1 VTDPSGKRPPGGG
14 RAVVEVREVSR
25 RFATAGEPVQAL
37 ESIDLSLGPGEFAS
51 LVGPS
56 GCGKSTLLNIVGGLL
71 GPSGGEARVNG
82 RRVTGPPEEVGM
94 MLQTPVLL
102 EWRSARANVL
112 LPIDVHGGRRA
123 RKSADQRASELL
135 RLVGLEG
142 FEDRYPGELSGGM
155 QQRVA
160 ICRMLIADP
169 EVLLLD
175 EPFGALDELTRERMD
190 VELAR
195 IVEATSKAAILVT
208 HNIQEAVFMADRV
221 YAMTARP
228 GRIAGVVEVDI
239 PRPRSLELL
248 TTEGFQRLCR
258 EVRSLLDLGAGERSV
273 EAARAEAMA

>member
-1 VTDPSGKRPPGGG
+1 VTEPNGRRPPGGA
-14 RAVVEVREVSR
+14 RAVVEVRDVSR
-25 RFATAGEPVQAL
+25 RFATGGEPVQAL
-37 ESIDLSLGPGEFAS
+37 ESIDLTLAPGEFAS

-56 GCGKSTLLNIVGGLL
+56 GCGKSTLLNLLGGLL
-71 GPSGGEARVNG
+71 APSAGEVSVNG

-94 MLQTPVLL
+94 MLQAPVLL
-102 EWRSARANVL
+102 EWRSARSNVL
-112 LPIDVHGGRRA
+112 LPVEVHGGRRA
-123 RKSADQRASELL
+123 RKHADQRASELL

-190 VELAR
+190 LELAR
-195 IVEATSKAAILVT
+195 IVEATSKATILVT

-239 PRPRSLELL
+239 PRPRSLDLL
-248 TTEGFQRLCR
+248 TTESFQGLCR
-258 EVRSLLDLGAGERSV
+258 RVRSLLDLGAGEGS
-273 EAARAEAMA
+273 APARAEAMA